1 MDGVGLPVAVVINVV
16 TVTLAGEPV
25 GIVVSTGGGTPMGI
39 VGESVRVPVEK
50 QSMLVYTSSIIF
62 SILTQKRHD
71 SQGFVNMKDKGDEV

>member
-16 TVTLAGEPV
+16 TVTLAGKPV

-39 VGESVRVPVEK
+39 VGESVRVPVETIDV
-50 QSMLVYTSSIIF
+50 SLYLF
-62 SILTQKRHD
+62 HYLLYLTQKRHD